1 MYRPIDIYM
10 LWSAV
15 SDLKE
20 CTGIWPRLTCILH
33 CMRFLW
39 SSQCAFSLA
48 FAISTDFFCYCHFF
62 LYYFR
67 IFIHFVVESI
77 WFTHVTAACFAKLLW
92 IVLLVIFCLV
102 VLIDFLK
109 VHFYYKSNVYFTFC
123 VLPCACFMVGDLMCR
138 CIFVSYLSSLQAWWN
153 NEREIKQ

>member
-15 SDLKE
+15 SDLRE

-39 SSQCAFSLA
+39 PSQCAFSLA

-102 VLIDFLK
+102 VLIDFFK
-109 VHFYYKSNVYFTFC
+109 VHLYYKSIVYFTFC
-123 VLPCACFMVGDLMCR
+123 VLPCAWL
-138 CIFVSYLSSLQAWWN
+138 
-153 NEREIKQ
+153 EI